1 MQRIAMKVGIQIARN
16 LDTPV
21 AVVFCETSQVGAGLL
36 FFCLFALRDKG
47 SASTPRFEPNAKAK
61 RNKSITKARM
71 VPACLLLFNLLLLLP
86 KKQLQ
91 ILWTL
96 DNPSIVHRQHF
107 ESSSPGGQNFAF

>member
-71 VPACLLLFNLLLLLP
+71 VPACLLASIQLAVVASKKAAPNLVD
-86 KKQLQ
+86 
-91 ILWTL
+91 T
-96 DNPSIVHRQHF
+96 R
-107 ESSSPGGQNFAF
+107 